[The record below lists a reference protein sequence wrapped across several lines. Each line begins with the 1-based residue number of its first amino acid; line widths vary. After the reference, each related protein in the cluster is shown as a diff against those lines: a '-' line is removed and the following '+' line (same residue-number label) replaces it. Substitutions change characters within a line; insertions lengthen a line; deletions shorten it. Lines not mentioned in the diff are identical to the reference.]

1 MQRRKWKSTGW
12 DLRVNGSKSKRYV
25 EELVIDCSSLVL
37 LSCVSRDVKGV
48 REDQLRY
55 LSAGNLINALG
66 RGAIGQRKLGAVR
79 KTTIA
84 CDLYGSPHLYSW
96 FNS

>member
-1 MQRRKWKSTGW
+1 MQRRTWKSTGW
-12 DLRVNGSKSKRYV
+12 DLQVNRLASKSKRYV
-25 EELVIDCSSLVL
+25 QKLVIDCLFLVL

-66 RGAIGQRKLGAVR
+66 RGAIGQRKLVAVR
-79 KTTIA
+79 KTTYI
-84 CDLYGSPHLYSW
+84 L
-96 FNS
+96 